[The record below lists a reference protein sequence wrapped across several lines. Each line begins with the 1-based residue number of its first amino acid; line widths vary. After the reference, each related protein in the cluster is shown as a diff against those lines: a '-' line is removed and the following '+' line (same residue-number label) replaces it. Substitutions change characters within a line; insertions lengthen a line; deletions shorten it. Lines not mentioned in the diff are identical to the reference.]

1 MRSEDWGFAGLR
13 DPRAPRTTGQ
23 RTRINTIMQFTDEE
37 FAEFERQLRAACSPI
52 NLALPTD
59 KCAKLVRLLGSDN
72 DGEVL
77 AVIAALK
84 RVLASVGLD
93 LHDLAKRI
101 VDPPGSRA
109 GGSYYSSGW
118 RREPKP
124 QPEPERHP
132 KPKPQA
138 EAPMP
143 RKPQEAPP
151 APQPEKGR
159 LATPEEIEMI
169 EFCWAKSHRLHYAG
183 TLMKE
188 ECPFDRE
195 RRSRCQRRNATG
207 CMRFLRALRSRRRN
221 YRVSQRRTSARAGRR
236 PRSGSSG

>member
-1 MRSEDWGFAGLR
+1 
-13 DPRAPRTTGQ
+13 
-23 RTRINTIMQFTDEE
+23 MQFTDEE

-101 VDPPGSRA
+101 VDPRDHEPADHIIRAA
-109 GGSYYSSGW
+109 GGGSQSRS
-118 RREPKP
+118 R
-124 QPEPERHP
+124 EPERHP

-188 ECPFDRE
+188 IY
-195 RRSRCQRRNATG
+195 
-207 CMRFLRALRSRRRN
+207 LRSRTQKPLSEAQRN
-221 YRVSQRRTSARAGRR
+221 GLYEIFAGLKKQEEDFRVSQRRTSARAGRR